1 MLPRPPAGFQSFKK
15 RPTSFIQA
23 RGRSQDKLRAAM
35 SDASKFDREFVR
47 GALTLAARP
56 EVNHLLYIAD
66 TPIPPEDLRG
76 RKARRKL
83 VYAVTTARLAE
94 HLSGPHT
101 RALVIP
107 AYDYSRV
114 ERVKVALVSA
124 LTQGAFKE
132 GDLVLCITGKVGR
145 PVDTM
150 MQMRIGGS
158 LEDRLAIEG
167 VKLGDEF
174 NSQVVDALIQLA
186 LQIGQEGFE
195 GHPIGTILTI
205 GDHNDVMEKSRQMTI
220 NPFQGLSEAE
230 RNVLDPKIREAIK
243 NFSVLDGAFVIR
255 EDGVVLAAGRYLT
268 ATDEAVKIP
277 LGLGARHAAAAGI
290 TSSTNSIALAV
301 SQTSGAVRLFKGGN
315 IVLELHQTARRT
327 G

>member
-1 MLPRPPAGFQSFKK
+1 VADS
-15 RPTSFIQA
+15 
-23 RGRSQDKLRAAM
+23 
-35 SDASKFDREFVR
+35 SKFDREFLKA
-47 GALTLAARP
+47 ALSMAAKG
-56 EVNHLLYIAD
+56 EVDHFLYIND
-66 TPIPPEDLRG
+66 SPISPADLRG
-76 RKARRKL
+76 RPCRRKL
-83 VYAVTTARLAE
+83 VYAVTDEKIAQTLIRKKE
-94 HLSGPHT
+94 

-124 LTQGAFKE
+124 LSQGAFKE
-132 GDLVLCITGKVGR
+132 GDLVLCMTGKVGR
-145 PVDTM
+145 PPDTL

-158 LEDRLAIEG
+158 LDDKVAIEG

-195 GHPIGTILTI
+195 GHPIGTIMTI
-205 GDHNDVMEKSRQMTI
+205 GDHTAVLEKSRQLTI

-230 RNVLDPKIREAIK
+230 RNILDPKIREAIK

-268 ATDEAVKIP
+268 PGGDDQVKIP

-290 TSSTNSIALAV
+290 TATTNCIALAV
-301 SQTSGAVRLFKGGN
+301 SQSSGAVRLFKGGN
-315 IVLELHQTARRT
+315 IILELHQSARRT
-327 G
+327 

>member
-1 MLPRPPAGFQSFKK
+1 
-15 RPTSFIQA
+15 
-23 RGRSQDKLRAAM
+23 M
-35 SDASKFDREFVR
+35 SDSTKFDREFLR
-47 GALTLAARP
+47 SALSLASKN
-56 EVNHLLYIAD
+56 EVDHFLYISD
-66 TPIPPEDLRG
+66 TPIPAEDLRG
-76 RKARRKL
+76 KL
-83 VYAVTTARLAE
+83 AKKKLIYAVTLDKLAQE
-94 HLSGPHT
+94 HLAKKV

-132 GDLVLCITGKVGR
+132 GELVLCMTGKVGR
-145 PVDTM
+145 PPDTVM
-150 MQMRIGGS
+150 HMRIGGS
-158 LEDRLAIEG
+158 LEDRLAMEG

-195 GHPIGTILTI
+195 GHPIGTIITI
-205 GDHNDVMEKSRQMTI
+205 GDHTTVLEKSRQMTI
-220 NPFQGLSEAE
+220 NPFQGLSESE

-255 EDGVVLAAGRYLT
+255 EDGVVLAAGRYLS
-268 ATDEAVKIP
+268 ASDEGVKIP

-290 TSSTNSIALAV
+290 TSSTKCASLVV

-327 G
+327 

>member
-1 MLPRPPAGFQSFKK
+1 
-15 RPTSFIQA
+15 
-23 RGRSQDKLRAAM
+23 M
-35 SDASKFDREFVR
+35 SEGSKFDREFLR
-47 GALTLAARP
+47 SALSLAARN
-56 EVNHLLYIAD
+56 EVNHFLYISD
-66 TPIPPEDLRG
+66 EPIAPEDLRG
-76 RKARRKL
+76 RPARKKL
-83 VYAVTTARLAE
+83 IYAVTSDALVQE
-94 HLSGPHT
+94 HAKKKL

-107 AYDYSRV
+107 AYDYSRT

-124 LTQGAFKE
+124 LSQGAIKE
-132 GDLVLCITGKVGR
+132 GDLVLCMTGKVGR
-145 PVDTM
+145 APDM
-150 MQMRIGGS
+150 LMHMRLGGS
-158 LEDRLAIEG
+158 LDDRVAIEG

-195 GHPIGTILTI
+195 GHPIGTIITI
-205 GDHNDVMEKSRQMTI
+205 GDHTSVLEKSRQLTI

-255 EDGVVLAAGRYLT
+255 EDGVVLAAGRYLS
-268 ATDEAVKIP
+268 ASDEAVKIP

-290 TSSTNSIALAV
+290 TSSTHCIALVV
-301 SQTSGAVRLFKGGN
+301 SQTSGAVRLLKGGN

-327 G
+327 

>member
-1 MLPRPPAGFQSFKK
+1 
-15 RPTSFIQA
+15 
-23 RGRSQDKLRAAM
+23 M
-35 SDASKFDREFVR
+35 SDSSKFDREFLR
-47 GALTLAARP
+47 SALSLAAKS
-56 EVNHLLYIAD
+56 EVDHFLYISD

-76 RKARRKL
+76 KVAKKKL
-83 VYAVTTARLAE
+83 VYAVTLEPLAME
-94 HLSGPHT
+94 HHAKKV

-124 LTQGAFKE
+124 LAQGAFKE
-132 GDLVLCITGKVGR
+132 GDLVLCMTGKVGR
-145 PVDTM
+145 APDTVM
-150 MQMRIGGS
+150 HMRIGGS
-158 LEDRLAIEG
+158 LEDRVAMEG

-195 GHPIGTILTI
+195 GHPIGTIITI
-205 GDHNDVMEKSRQMTI
+205 GDHTNVLEKSRQMTI
-220 NPFQGLSEAE
+220 NPFQGLSESE

-255 EDGVVLAAGRYLT
+255 EDGVVLAAGRYLS
-268 ATDEAVKIP
+268 AADESVKIP

-290 TSSTNSIALAV
+290 TSTTKCVALVV
-301 SQTSGAVRLFKGGN
+301 SQTSGAVRLFKGGS

-327 G
+327 

>member
-1 MLPRPPAGFQSFKK
+1 
-15 RPTSFIQA
+15 
-23 RGRSQDKLRAAM
+23 M
-35 SDASKFDREFVR
+35 SEGSKFDREFLR
-47 GALTLAARP
+47 SALSLAARN
-56 EVNHLLYIAD
+56 EVDHFLYISD
-66 TPIPPEDLRG
+66 VPIEPEDLRG
-76 RKARRKL
+76 RPARKKL
-83 VYAVTTARLAE
+83 LYAVTSEALVQE
-94 HLSGPHT
+94 HSRKKF

-107 AYDYSRV
+107 AYDYSRT

-124 LTQGAFKE
+124 LSQGAIKE
-132 GDLVLCITGKVGR
+132 GDLVLCMTGRVGR
-145 PVDTM
+145 APDTL
-150 MQMRIGGS
+150 MQMKIGGS
-158 LEDRLAIEG
+158 LDDRVAIEG
-167 VKLGDEF
+167 VKLGEEF

-195 GHPIGTILTI
+195 GHPIGTIITI
-205 GDHNDVMEKSRQMTI
+205 GDHTSVLEKSRQLTI

-255 EDGVVLAAGRYLT
+255 EDGVVLAAGRYLS
-268 ATDEAVKIP
+268 AADEAVKIP

-290 TSSTNSIALAV
+290 TSTTHCIALVV

-327 G
+327 

>member
-1 MLPRPPAGFQSFKK
+1 
-15 RPTSFIQA
+15 
-23 RGRSQDKLRAAM
+23 M
-35 SDASKFDREFVR
+35 SDASKFDREFLR
-47 GALTLAARP
+47 AALSLAGKGD
-56 EVNHLLYIAD
+56 VDHFLYISD
-66 TPIPPEDLRG
+66 VPIAAEDLR
-76 RKARRKL
+76 RQLAKRKL
-83 VYAVTTARLAE
+83 VYAVTSPRIAE
-94 HLSGPHT
+94 ELLGSKQ

-107 AYDYSRV
+107 AYDYSRT

-124 LTQGAFKE
+124 LSQGAFKE
-132 GDLVLCITGKVGR
+132 GDLVLCMTGRLGR
-145 PVDTM
+145 PPDTL

-158 LEDRLAIEG
+158 LDDRLTIEG

-186 LQIGQEGFE
+186 LQVGQEGFE
-195 GHPIGTILTI
+195 GHPIGSIITI
-205 GDHNDVMEKSRQMTI
+205 GDHTSVMEKSRQMTI

-255 EDGVVLAAGRYLT
+255 EDGVVLAAGRYLS
-268 ATDEAVKIP
+268 ASDEMVKIP
-277 LGLGARHAAAAGI
+277 LGLGARHAAAASI
-290 TSSTNSIALAV
+290 TSTTKCIALVV

-327 G
+327 

>member
-1 MLPRPPAGFQSFKK
+1 
-15 RPTSFIQA
+15 
-23 RGRSQDKLRAAM
+23 M
-35 SDASKFDREFVR
+35 SETHKFDREFLR
-47 GALTLAARP
+47 AALTLAAKA
-56 EVNHLLYIAD
+56 EVDHLLYISD
-66 TPIPPEDLRG
+66 VPIAPEDLRG
-76 RKARRKL
+76 RQCRRKL
-83 VYAVTTARLAE
+83 IYAVTLEALALELHARKE
-94 HLSGPHT
+94 

-124 LTQGAFKE
+124 LSQGAFKE
-132 GDLVLCITGKVGR
+132 GDLVLCITGRVGR
-145 PVDTM
+145 VVDTL

-158 LEDRLAIEG
+158 LDDRVAIEG
-167 VKLGDEF
+167 VKLGDQF

-195 GHPIGTILTI
+195 GHPIGTLITI
-205 GDHNDVMEKSRQMTI
+205 GDHTNVLETSRQMTI
-220 NPFQGLSEAE
+220 NPFQGMSEAE

-255 EDGVVLAAGRYLT
+255 EDGVVLAAGRYLS
-268 ATDEAVKIP
+268 ASDQEVKIP

-290 TSSTNSIALAV
+290 TSSTGCIALVV
-301 SQTSGAVRLFKGGN
+301 SQTSGAVRLFKEGQ

-327 G
+327 